1 MASPSDNS
9 SDPSATFSANSE
21 NHAFGNPD
29 EDDALENLIELL
41 LGEDQGN
48 SVRPDP
54 PASASINPETTLKDQ
69 SEPPKSTSPAAS
81 KQQPS
86 IQPPPQPEKHPPNTA
101 VNRPNPTPSRPSYP
115 NRDLQNRDLQNLVN
129 QLEAKITRLE
139 HQLYEPTELINPLLP
154 LIRELLSLKSTES
167 SEAILQKFAPLLD
180 EAIRL
185 RSEQAQ
191 DKMGAALASILP
203 TAITH
208 EIEKSPSAIAKA
220 LAPEFAQTIRE
231 QCKLDPAA
239 IAGAL
244 GPQMGEAIKQQIVV
258 ERDAMV
264 DALYPVIGNTISKYM
279 VEVVKS
285 MNEKVESSL
294 SPEGIWRRIRAKIK
308 GVSEAEL
315 ILQESLGFKIRAIL
329 LIHKSSGL
337 VIRERLPASDFQVE
351 PSMMAGMLTAI
362 RNFVNDCISAPDEDS
377 ELHEIEY
384 DASKII
390 LEVAGY
396 CYLAVVVKG
405 EPNKAFLEKIRET
418 LGQIVLKADKTIA
431 QYNGEPEMVPRTVD
445 ILLDALLQAEPKPKQ
460 SKSPS
465 GILIL
470 LGLILLPTLFLLYR
484 VYMVQRAIARAT
496 EALDAAPELSI
507 YRVVPDVHWGTLTL
521 AGRLPNERLR
531 RQAEQVVRQV
541 TPGWPLKN
549 KIVAVQVPAEPTTT
563 AGEIERL
570 TWVYNQKSGTTLKT
584 HHDFGSNSVS
594 VSGIAAE
601 QKEIEQLVQALNQI
615 PGVAS
620 VTSTVQIRPV
630 LETRLYFE
638 SNATQLQGIE
648 NTTKLKFIR
657 QFLDENPGV
666 HLNIIGHS
674 DQTGTEQRNQALSQG
689 RAKAVQQL
697 LVSEGVNPGRLTTT
711 ASLTP
716 PPDLTTDQP
725 LWMSRSVRFE
735 VFIPSNQQN

>member
-21 NHAFGNPD
+21 NNAFGNPSD
-29 EDDALENLIELL
+29 DDALENLIELL
-41 LGEDQGN
+41 LREDQEN
-48 SVRPDP
+48 SIRPDP
-54 PASASINPETTLKDQ
+54 PASASINPEATLKDQ
-69 SEPPKSTSPAAS
+69 SAPPKSTIPADRN
-81 KQQPS
+81 QQS
-86 IQPPPQPEKHPPNTA
+86 SFQPPPQPEKQPSKTP
-101 VNRPNPTPSRPSYP
+101 VNSPKPTSSPLPHS
-115 NRDLQNRDLQNLVN
+115 NRDLQNQDLQSLVN
-129 QLEAKITRLE
+129 KLEAKIAHLE

-154 LIRELLSLKSTES
+154 LIRELLALKSTES

-191 DKMGAALASILP
+191 DKMGEALASILP

-208 EIEKSPSAIAKA
+208 QIEKSPTAIAKA
-220 LAPEFAQTIRE
+220 LAPEFAQTVRE
-231 QCKLDPAA
+231 QCKLDPTAL
-239 IAGAL
+239 AGAL

-362 RNFVNDCISAPDEDS
+362 RNFVNDCISAPNEDS

-405 EPNKAFLEKIRET
+405 EPNKAFLEKIRKT
-418 LGQIVLKADKTIA
+418 LGQIVLKAERTIA
-431 QYNGEPEMVPRTVD
+431 QYNGEPEIVPHTVD
-445 ILLDALLQAEPKPKQ
+445 VQLDALLEAEPKPGK

-470 LGLILLPTLFLLYR
+470 LGIILVPTLFWIYR
-484 VYMVQRAIARAT
+484 SYIAHQAIARAT
-496 EALDAAPELSI
+496 VALDAAPELSI
-507 YRVVPDVHWGTLTL
+507 YRVVPKVHWGTLTL

-531 RQAEQVVRQV
+531 RQAEQVVQPV

-549 KIVAVQVPAEPTTT
+549 KIIAVQVPAEPTTT

-570 TWVYNQKSGTTLKT
+570 IWVYNQKPGTALKT
-584 HHDFGSNSVS
+584 RHDFGSNSVS

-615 PGVAS
+615 PGIAS

-638 SNATQLQGIE
+638 PNVTQLQGSE
-648 NTTKLKFIR
+648 NITKLKFIR

-674 DQTGTEQRNQALSQG
+674 DQTGTEQRNQAVSQG
-689 RAKAVQQL
+689 RAKAVQQHL
-697 LVSEGVNPGRLTTT
+697 ISEGVNPGRLTLT
-711 ASLTP
+711 ASRTP
-716 PPDLTTDQP
+716 PPDLTADQP

-735 VFIPSNQQN
+735 VFIPSSKQN